1 MGARLS
7 TLWVFALFNYLYCDI
22 VGLMDSGLLKQY
34 LTGHVG
40 GLDISSGFLLGAAVL
55 MEIPIAMIVVSR
67 LAGPRTA
74 RLLNLAAGVL
84 MTVVQSATLF
94 MGTPTTYYVFF
105 SVIEIA
111 CTAYITWCAWKWHI
125 TEAQNA
131 PLVAH

>member
-34 LTGHVG
+34 LTGHVE
-40 GLDISSGFLLGAAVL
+40 GLNISSGFLLGSAVL

-67 LAGPRTA
+67 LAKQRTG
-74 RLLNLAAGVL
+74 RLLNLAAGTL

-94 MGTPTTYYVFF
+94 VGTPTMYYAFF

-111 CTAYITWCAWKWHI
+111 CTSYITGCAWKWRVA
-125 TEAQNA
+125 EEQDA
-131 PLVAH
+131 PLGGR

>member
-40 GLDISSGFLLGAAVL
+40 GLDVSSGFLLGSAVL

-67 LAGPRTA
+67 LARQRTG
-74 RLLNLAAGVL
+74 RLLNLAAGTL
-84 MTVVQSATLF
+84 MTVVQSATLVV
-94 MGTPTTYYVFF
+94 GTPTMYYAFF

-111 CTAYITWCAWKWHI
+111 CTSYITWCAWKWRVA
-125 TEAQNA
+125 EAQAA
-131 PLVAH
+131 PSGAR